1 MSDPTQSPYSGM
13 DSSGGYNPYPS
24 GQSQPGWQAPASPSP
39 GGSPTGGGAY
49 PGQPGAPAGQPGA
62 PGGAYPGQPG
72 APADQPGAPGGA
84 PAGQP
89 GAWGST
95 ASPTWANGA
104 SVAPSA
110 QINWTPA
117 QQPGIIPLRPL
128 VLGELFEG
136 SFRSIRANPTVM
148 FGFAVGVM
156 AVLAVLNTAYTIF
169 AGSYLLGL
177 TPQGATQDSL
187 DAAATQLTRL
197 LVGQL
202 AGSLILAIGQTIV
215 TGMLSVTVSD
225 AVLGRVSS
233 VGDAWN
239 RVKGRIGALLV
250 NTLLIWLILV
260 VWSIIVFVIVALITG
275 VLGAGLA
282 SAFGDNPGPAVIIIM
297 ILAFVLMFGAL
308 VAIFALYVKFIFAPT
323 SVVLERT
330 GPIKAISRSWT
341 LTNQGYG
348 RVLGRFIVMI
358 LVAFVISMVLGL
370 VTLVFGGIFSA
381 IIPGLALGLNTFL
394 QSIISSLI
402 LPLTASMTT
411 LMFIDERMRKEG
423 LATQL
428 AQAANQ

>member
-1 MSDPTQSPYSGM
+1 M
-13 DSSGGYNPYPS
+13 
-24 GQSQPGWQAPASPSP
+24 
-39 GGSPTGGGAY
+39 
-49 PGQPGAPAGQPGA
+49 
-62 PGGAYPGQPG
+62 
-72 APADQPGAPGGA
+72 
-84 PAGQP
+84 
-89 GAWGST
+89 
-95 ASPTWANGA
+95 
-104 SVAPSA
+104 
-110 QINWTPA
+110 
-117 QQPGIIPLRPL
+117 RPL